1 MVDLS
6 KITTNGRALF
16 LAYDQ
21 GMEHGPTDFDDKS
34 VDPQNILQIA
44 VNGGFNAIIFQKG
57 VAEKYYMGTPFAQKI
72 PLILK
77 LNGKT
82 NLIKNEPYSPQLATV
97 EEAVGL
103 RAVAVGYTVYVGSEQ
118 EDKMLTEFAQ
128 IEREAHQRGIPLI
141 GWMYP
146 RGKATVGRD
155 KGELVA
161 YAARIGLELGA
172 DIVKVNY
179 PDSFEAMRWVVEAA
193 GRTKVVVSGG
203 AKLPGQELLEMTKI
217 IMRAGAIGMAVGRNI
232 WQNENPLDI
241 TQKLKDI
248 IFGGGTYG

>member
-1 MVDLS
+1 MFDLS

-82 NLIKNEPYSPQLATV
+82 NLIKNEPYS
-97 EEAVGL
+97 
-103 RAVAVGYTVYVGSEQ
+103 
-118 EDKMLTEFAQ
+118 
-128 IEREAHQRGIPLI
+128 
-141 GWMYP
+141 
-146 RGKATVGRD
+146 
-155 KGELVA
+155 
-161 YAARIGLELGA
+161 
-172 DIVKVNY
+172 
-179 PDSFEAMRWVVEAA
+179 
-193 GRTKVVVSGG
+193 
-203 AKLPGQELLEMTKI
+203 
-217 IMRAGAIGMAVGRNI
+217 
-232 WQNENPLDI
+232 
-241 TQKLKDI
+241 
-248 IFGGGTYG
+248 